1 MALLPPPTPNK
12 LHQRLSQELAKQL
25 SQHRL
30 LLVFDPGEQ
39 LRPFLDDVATK
50 QPNGDDLGTLTLG
63 SQQAHWAAAGTSL
76 YQLRSQLEPHVA
88 ADVPDPLLVYL
99 PKRQQSEGRAVLL
112 ELIRAGSTFDI
123 QLVSRARVYLREV
136 LEPDKVEQLLKRPD
150 LTYRDIA
157 LALEQSGDGGFSQL
171 KALFQQQLGRSNSP
185 ENAEVARLWLA
196 SDALDDAITAKGLQA
211 ELQDLL
217 QSRWGLGFPEGAALS
232 EWRQRAQRALLL
244 HEFLR
249 DWHGDELTAFARQ
262 SLPVGKAAEENAL
275 ADIQGL
281 RRSHADAYITIATR
295 IEAELELRALI
306 SGERPG
312 VLGSI
317 DTFPCEEQFLL
328 RSVDV
333 FLSNGEYAKA
343 QELVA
348 ARHDSFWLV
357 GQPTDPQ
364 QSRRRLQW
372 DLART
377 AASFGLS
384 LDQAQS
390 HLPKASA
397 PVEAWLPYQAE
408 AAHQV
413 DSLQRL
419 LEQQVAELTASEVE
433 IAAGLEQLRGRYEAL
448 LEQQTQRFT
457 DALQQAGWLIPGA
470 FPQTR
475 TWSERVQPGAGR
487 AVVFWVD
494 ALRYEMGATLH
505 ERFNGWSRDQL
516 TDLKLEI
523 AQAALPSITPVGMAA
538 LLPGAERSFTVA
550 DVEGSPCS
558 VVDGVPVGWSEGKAK
573 RLAHLQQRVATAVVI
588 SLVDLI
594 RSKEAVLIEKLAG
607 NGPVVVTSV
616 GIDNAGERDTDENL
630 ANVRTDMQR
639 ELDTI
644 EDAVRRLAALRLEH
658 PLERFVITAD
668 HGFLHLPLGREPAM
682 RIDPPD
688 GKLFKLERRC
698 WLGHPSAVKPP
709 CVEIQPAALGYG
721 REGVTVVV
729 PRSSGVLKASGS
741 LCYHHGGS
749 SLQELLIPLLSFR
762 CAPLAGAKDGV
773 TGSATG
779 STSKA
784 KKQKPWPGALVE
796 KVTNRILMVPIE
808 LPVDLL
814 NQGHTRQAV
823 LAAYDCK
830 TEDLVATPIQA
841 INAELDRDTNR
852 LTLTPGQAVTIGLML
867 PAEVS
872 AKKLYLELRDAA
884 TDLVLFKSPDL
895 PVDLIG

>member
-1 MALLPPPTPNK
+1 MAAEAPNK
-12 LHQRLSQELAKQL
+12 LHRRLCQELAKQL
-25 SQHRL
+25 RDHRV
-30 LLVFDPGEQ
+30 LLVFDPGQ
-39 LRPFLDDVATK
+39 QMRPFLDDVAST
-50 QPNGDDLGTLTLG
+50 QPSAGEPGALNLGEQQPRWLVAG
-63 SQQAHWAAAGTSL
+63 SSF
-76 YQLRSQLEPHVA
+76 YQLRSQLEPFVA
-88 ADVPDPLLVYL
+88 KDLPDPLLIYL
-99 PKRQQSEGRAVLL
+99 PDRQEAEGRDVLL
-112 ELIRAGSTFDI
+112 ELIRAGACFDI
-123 QLVSRARVYLREV
+123 QLVNRARVYLREV
-136 LEPDKVEQLLKRPD
+136 LEPDKVQQLLQRPD
-150 LTYRDIA
+150 LTYRDVA

-171 KALFQQQLGRSNSP
+171 KALFQKELQRNTSP
-185 ENAEVARLWLA
+185 ENAELARFWLA
-196 SDALDDAITAKGLQA
+196 SDALDAAITTKGLQN

-217 QSRWGLGFPEGAALS
+217 HSRWGLGFPEDTSLAD
-232 EWRQRAQRALLL
+232 WRQRAQRALLL
-244 HEFLR
+244 HEFLH
-249 DWHGDELTAFARQ
+249 DWHGDELTSFARQ
-262 SLPVGKAAEENAL
+262 SLPVGKAAEENGL
-275 ADIQGL
+275 ADVQGL
-281 RRSHADAYITIATR
+281 RRSHADVYIAIASR
-295 IEAELELRALI
+295 IEAELELPELI

-328 RSVDV
+328 RSVDA
-333 FLSNGEYAKA
+333 FIAKGEVAKA
-343 QELVA
+343 KELVA
-348 ARHDSFWLV
+348 ARNNSFWLV
-357 GQPTDPQ
+357 GQPTDEQ
-364 QSRRRLQW
+364 QSKRRLQW
-372 DLART
+372 ALAST
-377 AASFGLS
+377 AAYLGLA
-384 LDQAQS
+384 LNQAQAQ
-390 HLPKASA
+390 LPKAAA
-397 PVEAWLPYQAE
+397 PVEAWLAYQAE
-408 AAHQV
+408 VAHHV
-413 DSLQRL
+413 DGLQRH
-419 LEQQVAELTASEVE
+419 LEQQVAELSASEVE
-433 IAAGLEQLRGRYEAL
+433 IAQGLEQLRGRYEAL

-475 TWSERVQPGAGR
+475 TWAERVQPGAGR

-505 ERFNGWSRDQL
+505 ERFSGWSREQL

-538 LLPGAERSFTVA
+538 LLPGAERSFAVE
-550 DVEGSPCS
+550 DVIGSPCS

-573 RLAHLQQRVATAVVI
+573 RLAHLQQRVPTAVVI

-594 RSKEAVLIEKLAG
+594 RSKEAVLIEKLSG
-607 NGPVVVTSV
+607 SGPVVVTSV

-644 EDAVRRLAALRLEH
+644 EDAVRRLSALPLEQ

-698 WLGHPSAVKPP
+698 WLGHPSAVKAP

-721 REGVTVVV
+721 REGLTVVV
-729 PRSSGVLKASGS
+729 PRSSGVLKAGGS

-749 SLQELLIPLLSFR
+749 SIQELLIPLLSFR
-762 CAPLAGAKDGV
+762 CPPAAGAEGV
-773 TGSATG
+773 GTASATG
-779 STSKA
+779 STGKS
-784 KKQKPWPGALVE
+784 KKQKPWPGTLVE

-808 LPVDLL
+808 LTVDLL
-814 NQGHTRQAV
+814 NQGHTRQTV

-830 TEDLVATPIQA
+830 TQELVATPIQA
-841 INAELDRDTNR
+841 IGAELDRDTNR
-852 LTLTPGQAVTIGLML
+852 LTLTPGQAATIGLML

-895 PVDLIG
+895 AVDLIG